1 MASPTENNGSEED
14 EPSEDESCLAAKL
27 RDKVRATVRGR
38 PSRGQ
43 PLRLRDFFPELNNNE
58 RKP

>member
-1 MASPTENNGSEED
+1 MASPTDNNGLEAAED
-14 EPSEDESCLAAKL
+14 HSEDESCLAAKL

-43 PLRLRDFFPELNNNE
+43 PLRLRDFFPELNHPD
-58 RKP
+58 RK